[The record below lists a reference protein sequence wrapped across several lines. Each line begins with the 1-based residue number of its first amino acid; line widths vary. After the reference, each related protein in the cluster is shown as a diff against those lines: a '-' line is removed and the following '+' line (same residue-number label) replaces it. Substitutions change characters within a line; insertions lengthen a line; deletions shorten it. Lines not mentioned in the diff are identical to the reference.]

1 MWVRTEMKREYSLV
15 KSILLMLCLSVGLV
29 ACSLPTKILPDAE
42 FNALMVHADA
52 AIHDGRW
59 EVASSKLDQ
68 AAVIQPNNLNVKLK
82 QGLAYQLSGKLAMAH
97 NAYQQI
103 IDAAPNPTGKNI
115 EIVRAAKT
123 NQAKLGFK
131 PLVAVSEPSTS
142 ATEASQPSAEEP
154 AAIALAPDTVEAKE
168 LIAEVAS
175 VSSEV
180 PAKTNNEALV
190 SQQIQAWL
198 AAWQEKRVDDY
209 MAHYQPDFKG
219 DFSSHVDWRKQR
231 TSRIN
236 AAKGITIQIAE
247 LKVEQRDTD
256 TAMATFIQTYQSAQ
270 HTDTGLKTLHLKKI
284 NDNWLITLEQ
294 FTKQ

>member
-1 MWVRTEMKREYSLV
+1 MKREYSLV
-15 KSILLMLCLSVGLV
+15 KSILLILCLSVGLV

-42 FNALMVHADA
+42 FNALMVDADA

-209 MAHYQPDFKG
+209 IAHYQSDFKG
-219 DFSSHVDWRKQR
+219 DFSSHAEWKKQR

-247 LKVEQRDTD
+247 LKVEQRDAD
-256 TAMATFIQTYQSAQ
+256 TAIATFIQTYQSAQ